1 MKYFRGCIV
10 AAILLGST
18 GTIVADDYALTER
31 YFLHYDMKAAQKQQ
45 NLVVQ
50 MQELFNSPSIDSSD
64 LNHLEMQ
71 FSRQLAGLID
81 GDDALRLKGTKL
93 SAIRNELEQVK
104 AVWKETKTAM
114 KQALES
120 SEYRKEAQQYLSRL
134 LQSVGNAVMAYD
146 KSYQRYKQR
155 SQLLAIVN
163 SYANHENSDRL
174 AFNSIK

>member
-1 MKYFRGCIV
+1 MKHFKGYIV

-31 YFLHYDMKAAQKQQ
+31 YSLRYDMKVAQKQQ
-45 NLVVQ
+45 SLVVQ
-50 MQELFNSPSIDSSD
+50 MQELFNSQLVESSD

-71 FSRQLAGLID
+71 FNRQLSGLID
-81 GDDALRLKGTKL
+81 GDDTLRLKGTKL

-104 AVWKETKTAM
+104 AVWKETKAAM

-120 SEYRKEAQQYLSRL
+120 SEYRKQAQQYLNLL
-134 LQSVGNAVMAYD
+134 LQSVGSAVMAYD

-155 SQLLAIVN
+155 SQLSAIVN
-163 SYANHENSDRL
+163 NHASHEKSDYL
-174 AFNSIK
+174 ALNSIQ